1 MTRSMKKR
9 GGFTLIESLMS
20 TAIMSVLVLAAF
32 VASESA
38 MRATS
43 RVASVEAADE
53 RVANSLTRLRRLLMP
68 ASLSALEA
76 IPPIALAAPE
86 PMQDSFVYD
95 NVQFRI
101 VTGFAN
107 GARVYVPPFGTNA
120 WRIWYQPGNGGNGSL
135 MLDDGKSITS
145 LLEHVRGATFVL
157 RGRHLTITLLTAKP
171 DAQGTATCE
180 LRLALL
186 VL

>member
-1 MTRSMKKR
+1 MKR
-9 GGFTLIESLMS
+9 LRRNVGGFTLLESVMS
-20 TAIMSVLVLAAF
+20 TAILSVLVLAAF
-32 VASESA
+32 GASEAA
-38 MRATS
+38 MRAMS
-43 RVASVEAADE
+43 RVASVEAADD

-76 IPPIALAAPE
+76 IPPIAMAAPE

-107 GARVYVPPFGTNA
+107 GARVYVPPFGTSA
-120 WRIWYQPGNGGNGSL
+120 WRIWYQAGGGGSGSL
-135 MLDDGKSITS
+135 MLDDGKSVTS
-145 LLEHVRGATFVL
+145 LLDGVRGATFVL
-157 RGRHLTITLLTAKP
+157 RGRHLTITLQTVRP
-171 DAQGTATCE
+171 DTGGTSTSE